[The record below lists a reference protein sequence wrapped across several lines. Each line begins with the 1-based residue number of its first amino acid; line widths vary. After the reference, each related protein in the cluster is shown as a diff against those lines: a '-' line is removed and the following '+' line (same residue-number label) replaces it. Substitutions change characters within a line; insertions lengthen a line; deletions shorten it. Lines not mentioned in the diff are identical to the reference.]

1 MSTPNNISPED
12 LALFA
17 MQLLSRDETAEVEA
31 YLEQSAEG
39 RRELARIQG
48 DLAIYAHTVDLHSP
62 PAQVRERLM
71 KQVAR
76 EKRVAP
82 IERPA
87 PVETANR
94 ASTMHKSAVPAVTSG
109 AGKSGARTSGAG
121 TSGAGTSGAGTSGA
135 RTSGARNI
143 VAASDEPEL
152 RTGRGSGSGPQLID
166 DDLPRRSMFAK
177 VFPWVGWAAA
187 AGLGVAA
194 GNLYR
199 QRDSLYQE
207 RDNLHATA
215 VAQATKLD
223 NLTTDTAAAREVLD
237 ALTDTTAKRVTLVKA
252 KGASAPLPEGRATY
266 VADKGTLIFIANNLE
281 PLSPLKTYELWL
293 IPAAAGSAP
302 IPAGTFRPDERGN
315 ASVILPLLPKGVEAK
330 AFGVTVEDKDGA
342 TTPTLPIILVGA

>member
-17 MQLLSRDETAEVEA
+17 MQLLSKDETAEVAA
-31 YLEQSAEG
+31 YLDQSAEG

-87 PVETANR
+87 AVETTSR
-94 ASTMHKSAVPAVTSG
+94 ASTTHKNAAPAGTSG
-109 AGKSGARTSGAG
+109 VRTSGAG
-121 TSGAGTSGAGTSGA
+121 TSGS
-135 RTSGARNI
+135 RNI
-143 VAASDEPEL
+143 VAAHDEPEL
-152 RTGRGSGSGPQLID
+152 RSGRGSGSGPQLID
-166 DDLPRRSMFAK
+166 DDLPRRSFASR

-187 AGLGVAA
+187 AGLAVAA

-207 RDNLHATA
+207 RDNLHTT
-215 VAQATKLD
+215 VVEQATKLD
-223 NLTTDTAAAREVLD
+223 NMTTDTAAAREVLD
-237 ALTDTTAKRVTLVKA
+237 ALTDTTAKRVTLVKP
-252 KGASAPLPEGRATY
+252 KGAPAPLPQGRATY
-266 VADKGTLIFIANNLE
+266 VADKGTLIFLANNLE